1 VNPPAGG
8 GRRLRAWL
16 RDPRFLASLLIT
28 GLSLAYA
35 LRGVDVG
42 QVAAAIAQVDAARLV
57 LPSVPALLLSLW
69 LRALRW
75 RHLTDAVQPIS
86 RGALFRAVSVGFMAN
101 NLLPLRVGEVLRAW
115 YLARETG
122 ASAAALFGTV
132 ILERV
137 IDSAVVLGMAAL
149 VLGVGGARAAGIDAG
164 TALPVLVGLA
174 MIPAGF
180 VAALRLAPAWI
191 VGLVSRGAGLVLPE
205 ALVGRIEEWLR
216 QIAAG
221 LGSVRR
227 GWHLFWIAFH
237 SLGIW
242 MVASV
247 IPFLAAVWAL
257 GIDLGS
263 PARAL
268 AAAYSTLVW
277 VGAAVALPSA
287 PGFFGPYHAACR
299 AALLPFGVEPE
310 LALALGTLSHA
321 LFWVTVTAT
330 GLAVLRWHRTS
341 LDETLAAADAHK
353 DPAAGRR

>member
-1 VNPPAGG
+1 MTGPA
-8 GRRLRAWL
+8 RRRSLGSWL
-16 RDPRFLASLLIT
+16 RDPRFLVSLAVT
-28 GLSLAYA
+28 AASLAYA

-42 QVAAAIAQVDAARLV
+42 QVADAIRGVDVAKLV
-57 LPSVPALLLSLW
+57 LPSVPALLLALW
-69 LRALRW
+69 VRALRW

-122 ASAAALFGTV
+122 ASGAALFGTV

-137 IDSAVVLGMAAL
+137 IDSAVVLGMAA
-149 VLGVGGARAAGIDAG
+149 VVFGVGGARAAGIDAG

-174 MIPAGF
+174 MIPASF
-180 VAALRLAPAWI
+180 VAALRLMPERA
-191 VGLVSRGAGLVLPE
+191 VGLVARCTGWVLPE
-205 ALVGRIEEWLR
+205 PLVARIEGSLR

-227 GWHLFWIAFH
+227 GWHLWWIALH
-237 SLGIW
+237 SVLLW

-247 IPFLAAVWAL
+247 VPFLAAAWAL

-263 PARAL
+263 PGRTL

-310 LALALGTLSHA
+310 QALALGTLSHA
-321 LFWVTVTAT
+321 LFWVTITAT
-330 GLAVLRWHRTS
+330 GLVVLRWHRTS

-353 DPAAGRR
+353 DPIQGRR